1 MGMAAA
7 LALAEVWSAV
17 PVGAAAAAGGAA
29 AASAVL
35 RRPLAT
41 VLILLLFFPFGA
53 LLPLVVGAGVGAL
66 AVSLLG
72 DRAPEPTG
80 ASGATDRDGQP
91 VPPYTSSSMMP
102 TCWTITLRAPGLP
115 LRWISRSSTLLSS
128 EDSTSRFSGFAI
140 TAMK

>member
-1 MGMAAA
+1 VFLALVGLKLVATLACLSTGWFGGQIFPSVFVGMAAA
-7 LALAEVWSAV
+7 LALAEVWTAV

-72 DRAPEPTG
+72 SRAPAPT
-80 ASGATDRDGQP
+80 TFRDH
-91 VPPYTSSSMMP
+91 
-102 TCWTITLRAPGLP
+102 
-115 LRWISRSSTLLSS
+115 
-128 EDSTSRFSGFAI
+128 
-140 TAMK
+140 